1 MTYREEDMTY
11 TIEVPDKGFT
21 ATKDTESA
29 ARKVAQQLADKY
41 DRQALIYA
49 DRTKFPG
56 VIPVATVEPS
66 SWTD

>member
-1 MTYREEDMTY
+1 MTY

-21 ATKDTESA
+21 TTKDTESA

-49 DRTKFPG
+49 GDSC
-56 VIPVATVEPS
+56 IPFADYEPAN
-66 SWTD
+66 WTD